1 MFRDLAKFCGVCY
14 FQDVCKLVSKFN
26 SATVLNNI
34 QHVTVRH
41 IHFSSI
47 TFQYKGG
54 GGIKYEIIIAFQNEI
69 LIIC

>member
-1 MFRDLAKFCGVCY
+1 MLCNNIFRNLAKFCGVCY

-54 GGIKYEIIIAFQNEI
+54 GGGGGNTK
-69 LIIC
+69 